1 MPSEAS
7 LRIMLNLEP
16 TDGFPIM
23 HRMLR
28 PVRFL
33 VSAMTRFT
41 AGLLLCSTLACATG
55 PERLPDLDRKFY
67 YNLPST
73 EDQQA
78 FLRLADTQRQ
88 PYLEKKGLWTK
99 WSELSNEERASVQ
112 AGEVKVNQ
120 HEFVAFMVWGPP
132 ADSQSNGGDVR
143 FHTFIRC
150 TSGPRTG
157 KYVHSNLECD
167 GTSTEIE
174 IRVTTGMIAEIK
186 HLN

>member
-1 MPSEAS
+1 MAADAPP
-7 LRIMLNLEP
+7 RIMLNLEP
-16 TDGFPIM
+16 TNGFPMM

-28 PVRFL
+28 PL
-33 VSAMTRFT
+33 VSAMTRLT
-41 AGLLLCSTLACATG
+41 AGLLLCSALACATT

-78 FLRLADTQRQ
+78 FLRLEDVQRQ
-88 PYLEKKGLWTK
+88 SYLEKKGLWTR

-112 AGEVKVNQ
+112 AGEVKLNQ

-132 ADSQSNGGDVR
+132 ADSQGSGENR
-143 FHTFIRC
+143 FHTFVRC

-157 KYVHSNLECD
+157 KYVRSNLDCD
-167 GTSTEIE
+167 GTSTE
-174 IRVTTGMIAEIK
+174 VEIK
-186 HLN
+186 VTAGLITEIKFLN

>member
-1 MPSEAS
+1 M
-7 LRIMLNLEP
+7 
-16 TDGFPIM
+16 M

-33 VSAMTRFT
+33 VSATTRLT
-41 AGLLLCSTLACATG
+41 AGLLCGTLVACATT

-67 YNLPST
+67 YNLPT
-73 EDQQA
+73 TDDQQSY
-78 FLRLADTQRQ
+78 LRLEETQRQ
-88 PYLEKKGLWTK
+88 PYLEKKGLWAK

-132 ADSQSNGGDVR
+132 ADSQGGGESK

-157 KYVHSNLECD
+157 KYVRSNLECD
-167 GTSTEIE
+167 GTSTE
-174 IRVTTGMIAEIK
+174 VEIK
-186 HLN
+186 VTGGLISEIKYLN